1 GWADPR
7 RDRGSQGADPAPGRQ
22 RRHGDP
28 GRASRGDGDDRVR
41 SRHRTRLRP
50 RHRLRQR
57 RAGAGQSAG
66 DRGLLRHWRR
76 RVCAPARR
84 RGSEVMRDAGMGE
97 ALLKVEGLKV
107 AYGRIE
113 AVRGVDLE
121 VQAGEFVGIIGSN
134 GAGKTSALRAIA
146 GVVAPAGG
154 SITFDGA
161 ATTGLPSPAV
171 GARRIAVG
179 PAGPQIFADQTVEDN
194 LILGAYL
201 RIGKD
206 DAGVAEDMT
215 RVFGLFPLLKER
227 REQLAGSLSGGEQQM
242 LAIARGLLSRPKL
255 LVVDE
260 LSLGLAPK

>member
-1 GWADPR
+1 M
-7 RDRGSQGADPAPGRQ
+7 RG
-22 RRHGDP
+22 
-28 GRASRGDGDDRVR
+28 
-41 SRHRTRLRP
+41 
-50 RHRLRQR
+50 
-57 RAGAGQSAG
+57 
-66 DRGLLRHWRR
+66 
-76 RVCAPARR
+76 
-84 RGSEVMRDAGMGE
+84 AGMGA

-121 VQAGEFVGIIGSN
+121 VQPGEFVGIIGSN

-146 GVVAPAGG
+146 GVVAPVGG

-161 ATTGLPSPAV
+161 ATTGLPSHAV
-171 GARRIAVG
+171 VARGIAMVPEG
-179 PAGPQIFADQTVEDN
+179 RQIFADQTVEDN

-206 DAGVAEDMT
+206 DAGVSEDMA
-215 RVFGLFPLLKER
+215 RAFGLFPLLKER

-260 LSLGLAPK
+260 LSLGLAPKILDLLFPVLVELNRGGLSILLVEQMASYALRVTDRTYVMENGRILMHGKSDTLADDPRVLDAYLGRRTTH